1 MINKVILVGN
11 VGADPEVR
19 YINADLPTA
28 RIRLA
33 TTETYTDS
41 KTGQR
46 VDKTEWH
53 SITVWRG
60 LAKTVEQYVKKGMQL
75 YVEGKITTRSYEKD
89 GATHYTTEIVAN
101 EIKFLG
107 RKSDNQSNG
116 SSAQAAPTQAPPA
129 AAPQAN
135 SAPAPE
141 PFPAPEDAPAD
152 DLPF

>member
-11 VGADPEVR
+11 VGNDPEVR
-19 YINADLPTA
+19 YISEDLPTA
-28 RIRLA
+28 RLSLA
-33 TTETYTDS
+33 TSETYTD

-46 VDKTEWH
+46 VTKTEWH

-75 YVEGKITTRSYEKD
+75 YVEGKLTTRSYEKD
-89 GATHYTTEIVAN
+89 GVTRYVTEIVAN

-107 RKSDNQSNG
+107 KKEG
-116 SSAQAAPTQAPPA
+116 SSETTYTAPAQPVAAPVSS
-129 AAPQAN
+129 
-135 SAPAPE
+135 SAPAA
-141 PFPAPEDAPAD
+141 PAFEAPMPAD

>member
-19 YINADLPTA
+19 YISDGVVTA

-33 TTETYTDS
+33 TTEVYTDKS
-41 KTGQR
+41 GQR

-53 SITVWRG
+53 SINVWNQ

-75 YVEGKITTRSYEKD
+75 YVEGKLTTRSYEKNGETRYVTD
-89 GATHYTTEIVAN
+89 IVAN

-107 RKSDNQSNG
+107 RKSDNSNG
-116 SSAQAAPTQAPPA
+116 GSQQTQYAQPVAKPA
-129 AAPQAN
+129 AATPA
-135 SAPAPE
+135 APAFE
-141 PFPAPEDAPAD
+141 EAPIPAD

>member
-19 YINADLPTA
+19 YISEGVVTA

-33 TTETYTDS
+33 TTEVYTDKS
-41 KTGQR
+41 GQR

-53 SITVWRG
+53 TISVWNA
-60 LAKTVEQYVKKGMQL
+60 LAKNVEQYVKKGMQL
-75 YVEGKITTRSYEKD
+75 YVEGRLRTSSYEKN
-89 GATHYTTEIVAN
+89 GETRYSTEIVAN

-107 RKSDNQSNG
+107 RKGDNQSTGNTQQPQQPQQ
-116 SSAQAAPTQAPPA
+116 SQQPVQPVAAQNP
-129 AAPQAN
+129 
-135 SAPAPE
+135 APAETFE
-141 PFPAPEDAPAD
+141 PAAD

>member
-11 VGADPEVR
+11 VGNDPEVR
-19 YINADLPTA
+19 YISEDLPTA
-28 RIRLA
+28 RLSLA
-33 TTETYTDS
+33 TSEVYTD

-46 VDKTEWH
+46 VTKTEWH

-75 YVEGKITTRSYEKD
+75 YVEGKLSYRTYEKD
-89 GATHYTTEIVAN
+89 GVTKYATDIVAN

-107 RKSDNQSNG
+107 KREGG
-116 SSAQAAPTQAPPA
+116 SESTYTPAQPA
-129 AAPQAN
+129 AAAVAPA
-135 SAPAPE
+135 SAPVAPD
-141 PFPAPEDAPAD
+141 FDAPPAD